1 MYWFFISLLI
11 LVIGSL
17 LLIVILSCFTD
28 EFEKFLNF
36 IIDVN
41 IAKNYFYVILLILF
55 PVVFG
60 FLALEIASRHKY
72 EFDKNLKQL
81 LFLLIM
87 MELNLAWQIYYN
99 VIYDKKDDN
108 KDTFQQFY

>member
-1 MYWFFISLLI
+1 MIKSINKLL
-11 LVIGSL
+11 VATSNQYK
-17 LLIVILSCFTD
+17 SN

-99 VIYDKKDDN
+99 VYYDKKDDN